1 MAPKAVDA
9 KGALSTGTER
19 CRGHGPLLQQRCA
32 IHTADR
38 ELKRRL
44 PVGGAHGPESG
55 YCEEALSTEIE
66 RFRGHGPLLQVVVH
80 HRSRTKRRFL

>member
-9 KGALSTGTER
+9 RER
-19 CRGHGPLLQQRCA
+19 FNRN
-32 IHTADR
+32 
-38 ELKRRL
+38 K
-44 PVGGAHGPESG
+44 
-55 YCEEALSTEIE
+55 